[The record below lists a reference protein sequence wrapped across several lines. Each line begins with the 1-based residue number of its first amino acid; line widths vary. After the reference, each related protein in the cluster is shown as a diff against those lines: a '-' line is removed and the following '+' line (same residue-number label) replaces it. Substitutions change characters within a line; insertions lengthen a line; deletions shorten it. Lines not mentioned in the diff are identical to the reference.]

1 MMGKI
6 QKRGIYMD
14 REMLGQ
20 QLCELPIVQYEFF
33 ETKELIFTPKV
44 RYICETECS
53 QYGKSWACPP
63 GVGTVEE
70 CERRCLSYPNGLLI
84 TTMTEVSDIADIE
97 QTLATRGDHEAVTRE
112 VNALVQA
119 QGHETYVL
127 STESCAI
134 CENCSYPDAPCRFRE
149 KMYPCVESHGILVT
163 ELAEQYGIEYQAG
176 GNIVTW
182 FSLILYR

>member
-6 QKRGIYMD
+6 QKRGTYMD

-63 GVGTVEE
+63 G
-70 CERRCLSYPNGLLI
+70 
-84 TTMTEVSDIADIE
+84 
-97 QTLATRGDHEAVTRE
+97 
-112 VNALVQA
+112 
-119 QGHETYVL
+119 
-127 STESCAI
+127 
-134 CENCSYPDAPCRFRE
+134 
-149 KMYPCVESHGILVT
+149 
-163 ELAEQYGIEYQAG
+163 
-176 GNIVTW
+176 
-182 FSLILYR
+182 